1 MAVLCGRLQL
11 DLGFVRC
18 PHHPWVCPCGEP
30 DLAASRGQAPA
41 LYLGPSY
48 EGDAN
53 GELAL
58 HPPTQELGPQVPLV
72 LQAEDVQ
79 HLLDF
84 FRTLLERQAFQLKG
98 RG

>member
-1 MAVLCGRLQL
+1 MER
-11 DLGFVRC
+11 RT
-18 PHHPWVCPCGEP
+18 
-30 DLAASRGQAPA
+30 PA
-41 LYLGPSY
+41 LYLRARY

-72 LQAEDVQ
+72 LQTEDVQ

-84 FRTLLERQAFQLKG
+84 LRTLLERKAFQLQS
-98 RG
+98 RDERR